1 MTVLIA
7 GAGIGGL
14 TLALSLHSIGIPVK
28 IFESVSEIRPLG
40 VGINL
45 QPHAIRELES
55 LGLLAE
61 LDKIALRTQK
71 VAYYSSH
78 GQEIWSE
85 PRGMFA
91 GYNWPQFSIHRGKL
105 QMLLLA
111 EVRKRLGDDA
121 VVMGAAIESWT
132 ESTDCIEVNLHDR
145 KNNRSAGSAEGSV
158 LIGAD
163 GIHSTVRSKF
173 YPDEGPPKW
182 GGIVMWRGVTLA
194 SAYAKTPVFAMIGCK
209 KRKFVCYP
217 IGEKY
222 GQSVINWIAD
232 LARPEDYNWNREDWN
247 REGNLD
253 DYLPEFQSMKF
264 DWIDVPAIIKGADKS
279 FEFPMVDRDPLP
291 RWTFGR
297 TTLLGDAAHPMY
309 PIGSNGATQ
318 AIIDT
323 RVLARELQKHGLNN
337 TALRTYESERREATG
352 KIVMANRGDGPD
364 KILDL
369 VENRTPNGFE
379 NLHDVLSEDELTEIA
394 SGYKKLAGFD
404 VDALNSSKPILTP
417 TASR

>member
-1 MTVLIA
+1 MGVLIA

-14 TLALSLHSIGIPVK
+14 TLALSLHAIGISVK

-45 QPHAIRELES
+45 QPHAIRELEA
-55 LGLLAE
+55 LGLLTE

-105 QMLLLA
+105 QMLLLS
-111 EVRKRLGDDA
+111 EVKNRLGDDA
-121 VVMGAAIESWT
+121 VVMGAAVQSWT
-132 ESTDCIEVNLHDR
+132 ESKDCIEVNLHDR
-145 KNNRSAGSAEGSV
+145 KNNRSAGSVKGSV

-163 GIHSTVRSKF
+163 GIHSTVRSIF

-182 GGIVMWRGVTLA
+182 GGIMMWRGVTLA
-194 SAYAKTPVFAMIGCK
+194 NAYAKTPVFAMIGCK
-209 KRKFVCYP
+209 NRKFVCYP
-217 IGEKY
+217 IGERDGKV
-222 GQSVINWIAD
+222 VINWIAD

-253 DYLPEFQSMKF
+253 DYLPEFQSMSF
-264 DWIDVPAIIKGADKS
+264 DWIDVPAIINGAEKS
-279 FEFPMVDRDPLP
+279 YEFPMVDRDPLP
-291 RWTFGR
+291 QWTYGR
-297 TTLLGDAAHPMY
+297 VTLLGDAAHPMY

-323 RVLARELQKHGLNN
+323 RVLARELQNHGLNN
-337 TALRTYESERREATG
+337 AALQAYETERRETTG

-369 VENRTPNGFE
+369 VEFRAPNGFE
-379 NLHDVLSEDELTEIA
+379 QLHDVLTEDELTEIA

>member
-194 SAYAKTPVFAMIGCK
+194 SAYTKTPVFAMIGCK